1 MNKIYIF
8 LIALTSLLYSCG
20 GKSDTLSVE
29 SLKEEIKS
37 KEDSLSLLQKDRLPI
52 LEKKHYEL
60 IESLLRFYYIHP
72 KDPYAPVCLDKV
84 QMSYSG
90 LGVYFK
96 AVHYADTLI
105 NNYPKY
111 ANRAMVLESQA
122 SNYDIFFTPRDTNKV
137 KYYYKLLLKENPKMD
152 QDKKAGFELR
162 LKHLNLNFEEYIQF
176 ISKGAN

>member
-1 MNKIYIF
+1 MNKTYIF
-8 LIALTSLLYSCG
+8 LIALISLLYACG
-20 GKSDTLSVE
+20 GNSDPLSVE

-37 KEDSLSLLQKDRLPI
+37 KEDSLSLLQKDGLPI
-52 LEKKHYEL
+52 PEKKHYEL
-60 IESLLRFYYIHP
+60 IESLLRFYYTHP
-72 KDPYAPVCLDKV
+72 KDPDAPVCLDKV

-152 QDKKAGFELR
+152 KDKKAGFELR

-176 ISKGAN
+176 IAKGAN